1 MKFVV
6 EGKMKVRGEF
16 KPFVKEIE
24 ATSPSRATE
33 LCYNKLGADHK
44 LLRTQIKIE
53 TVSELSA

>member
-6 EGKMKVRGEF
+6 EGKMKVKGEF

-24 ATSPSRATE
+24 AVSVSRATE

-44 LLRTQIKIE
+44 LVRTQIKIE
-53 TVSELSA
+53 KVSELKA